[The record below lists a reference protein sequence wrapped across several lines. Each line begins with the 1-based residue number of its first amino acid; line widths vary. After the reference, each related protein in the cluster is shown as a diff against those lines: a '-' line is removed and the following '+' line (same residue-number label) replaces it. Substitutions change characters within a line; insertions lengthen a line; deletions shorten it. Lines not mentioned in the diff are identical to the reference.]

1 MVNKDTVLLEKAY
14 LAVKKPMVGVPSDEQ
29 SEEIMDASVD
39 PSLDSMEPT
48 NAIQEPEASPS
59 VEPNAMDVVSGMP
72 TQEPVA
78 PMAGAPEAGCDCEE
92 DEEHEMAISN
102 LNSIRES
109 IMKIA
114 SHCATGEGLEA
125 WAQQKLAIAMDN
137 LASIA
142 RSLGTHCRG

>member
-14 LAVKKPMVGVPSDEQ
+14 LAVRKPMVGVPSDEPN
-29 SEEIMDASVD
+29 EDFMDASVD
-39 PSLDSMEPT
+39 PSLDGMEPT
-48 NAIQEPEASPS
+48 NAIQEPEVSPS
-59 VEPNAMDVVSGMP
+59 VEPNAVDVVSGMP

-78 PMAGAPEAGCDCEE
+78 PMVSAPEVGGEE
-92 DEEHEMAISN
+92 DEEHEMAINN

-109 IMKIA
+109 IVKIA

-137 LASIA
+137 LASVA

>member
-14 LAVKKPMVGVPSDEQ
+14 LAIRKPMVSVPSDEQ
-29 SEEIMDASVD
+29 SEDVMDASVD

-48 NAIQEPEASPS
+48 NTIQEPEVGST

-78 PMAGAPEAGCDCEE
+78 PMASAPEVGGEE
-92 DEEHEMAISN
+92 DEEHEMAINN

-109 IMKIA
+109 IVKIA

-137 LASIA
+137 LASVA